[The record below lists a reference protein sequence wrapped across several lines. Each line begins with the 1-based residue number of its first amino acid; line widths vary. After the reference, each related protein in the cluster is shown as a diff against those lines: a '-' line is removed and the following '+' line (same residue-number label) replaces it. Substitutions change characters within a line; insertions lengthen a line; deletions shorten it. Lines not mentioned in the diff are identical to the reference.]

1 MRAEPPVKRTAELD
15 LAAYIAGLA
24 ADLRARSRRGSFDGH
39 DTPAWRRYL
48 ALCRVADTETGA
60 LLIFTRDVGMHACG
74 WFKNPDFERCEHLS
88 ISPLASAGLT
98 DGQGRPLRVPEL
110 NKATTARWVR
120 ALWGDDARHA
130 WAESPKSRAGIAQG
144 VWHWRVFCDAAWQPL
159 TPRGEV
165 YDTEFTELGW
175 RSASEVIDLTDA
187 GGMTA

>member
-1 MRAEPPVKRTAELD
+1 MKRTAELD

-39 DTPAWRRYL
+39 DTPAWRRYC
-48 ALCRVADTETGA
+48 ASCRVADTETGA
-60 LLIFTRDVGMHACG
+60 LLIFTRDVGMHTCG
-74 WFKNPDFERCEHLS
+74 WFRNPDFERCEHLS

-98 DGQGRPLRVPEL
+98 DGQGRPLRMPEL
-110 NKATTARWVR
+110 NRAMTARWVR
-120 ALWGDDARHA
+120 AFWGDDARRA

-144 VWHWRVFCDAAWQPL
+144 IAQGVMHWRVFCDAAWKPL

-165 YDTEFTELGW
+165 YSAEFTEMGW

-187 GGMTA
+187 GGMTT